1 MTHIK
6 LIKFYIE
13 QEDYHNFQLMQSLS
27 ELSNINPKHSE
38 YSYYSSVVK
47 YEVQTDFMNSET
59 IS

>member
-13 QEDYHNFQLMQSLS
+13 QEDYHNFQLVQSLS
-27 ELSNINPKHSE
+27 ELSKINPKNSE
-38 YSYYSSVVK
+38 YNYYSSVVK
-47 YEVQTDFMNSET
+47 YELQTDFMNSET